1 MRACDCRL
9 KRKQRQKL
17 KKKNK
22 GGDSVPSEKLE
33 EQGRTSE
40 QDSEVEEESHFII
53 GGK

>member
-1 MRACDCRL
+1 MRACGCRL

-17 KKKNK
+17 KKKSK
-22 GGDSVPSEKLE
+22 GGCDGQTEKTE
-33 EQGRTSE
+33 EQGRSSE